1 MHSGEPGAGG
11 GVSLGFAFKT
21 QMLPVKL
28 GVERI
33 SLFLVLFNPDVKY
46 KSAAYRSNPQI
57 KVLLKV
63 IR

>member
-1 MHSGEPGAGG
+1 MHSGKPGGSSGAGG

-46 KSAAYRSNPQI
+46 ESAAYRSNPLCQSEN
-57 KVLLKV
+57 
-63 IR
+63 